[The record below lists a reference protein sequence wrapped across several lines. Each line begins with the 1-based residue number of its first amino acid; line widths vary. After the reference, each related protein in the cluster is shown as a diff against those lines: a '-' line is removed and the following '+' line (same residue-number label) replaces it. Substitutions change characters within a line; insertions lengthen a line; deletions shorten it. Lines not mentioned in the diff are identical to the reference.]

1 MIKRFHKKPERIPKM
16 AAWFFVIVGIIMGT
30 VFSFGM
36 QYWESS
42 VSKEEAIYTEAEFSS
57 YKIIYGQRHSVKEV
71 RIDLIDREPLFIDG
85 TCCSQM
91 VLEKLKHI
99 KPGSALHMYVHP
111 NSSTL
116 LEIYDGSTAILMF
129 DDTVEKLAS
138 EVSDFLFLGIFMYL
152 IAAYGLLKLKR
163 KEAY

>member
-1 MIKRFHKKPERIPKM
+1 MKCLHKEPERIPKM
-16 AAWFFVIVGIIMGT
+16 VALFLVMIGIIMGI

-42 VSKEEAIYTEAEFSS
+42 VSKEDAIYTEAEFSS
-57 YKIIYGQRHSVKEV
+57 YKTIYGRYHSVKEV
-71 RIDLIDREPLFIDG
+71 RIDFADREPLFIDG

-91 VLEKLKHI
+91 VFEKLDHI
-99 KPGSALHMYVHP
+99 KPGSVLYMYVHP

-129 DDTVEKLAS
+129 DDTVEKLSS
-138 EVSDFLFLGIFMYL
+138 EVSAFLFLAIFMYFV
-152 IAAYGLLKLKR
+152 AAYGLLKLKR
-163 KEAY
+163 KETY

>member
-1 MIKRFHKKPERIPKM
+1 MKRFHKEPEKIPKIV
-16 AAWFFVIVGIIMGT
+16 AWFLVIVGIIMGT

-57 YKIIYGQRHSVKEV
+57 YKTIYGRYHSVKEV
-71 RIDLIDREPLFIDG
+71 KIEFIDHEPLFIDG

-91 VLEKLKHI
+91 VFEKLDHLKS
-99 KPGSALHMYVHP
+99 GAVLCMYVHP
-111 NSSTL
+111 NSSTV

-129 DDTVEKLAS
+129 DDTVEKLSS
-138 EVSDFLFLGIFMYL
+138 EVSGFLFLGIFMYL
-152 IAAYGLLKLKR
+152 VAAYGLINLKR
-163 KEAY
+163 KETY